1 MVNYTKIMARYTKVL
16 SLFERERKKERAVT
30 VNETRKT
37 RITLLSQ
44 NFKNV
49 ENTVLLV
56 FKC

>member
-37 RITLLSQ
+37 RITSLSQ

>member
-16 SLFERERKKERAVT
+16 SLFERERKKERAVS

-37 RITLLSQ
+37 RITSLSQ